1 MPGSLF
7 RVLKVAALALAALAG
22 PTLGAQ
28 QATGGITGKVTVR
41 GTGQP
46 VGEARV
52 IVVGTAIAVFTNA
65 QGEYRILQAPVG
77 VNQVTVY
84 KIGYQAV
91 SDTVRVAVGQQASLD
106 LSMNV
111 SRVQLSDVVVTGA
124 IGNTER
130 RAQGAV
136 IESVNLSEIA
146 ERSPAQS
153 FSQLLQSR
161 VPSVSVSST
170 SGTAGVSRRINI
182 RGAASINLSNQPLIF
197 IDGVRIVEGQP
208 GLGVGGQDA
217 DRLNNIN
224 PDDIESIEVVKGP
237 AAATL
242 YGADASAG
250 VIQIITKKGRAGAP
264 RFQQRLSIELGEV
277 KQNWTPPSNYAFC
290 TTSAIAAQT
299 DPGRNNP
306 LCLGQSTTTLVSDN
320 PLMRE
325 GAFRTGQIGNY
336 SYSAS
341 GGGNG
346 YGYYFAANKDLQTGT
361 LPNNEFGRQGIRTN
375 FNFIPNEKVT
385 VNANVGIQQSRVVAP
400 DNDNNIYGFLGG
412 GLLGTPTSRRSD
424 GSGNDGWFGFER
436 DLSAITDLQSILDT
450 RGTTAGLTVS
460 YLPLPW
466 FSHKLTVGGDIS
478 FDEATR
484 YFPRNSRG
492 SYAGL
497 NNTGSNTQT
506 RRSNQRYTFDYL
518 ANARNTFGADKEF
531 ELNTSA
537 GLQMIAT
544 RSEFLSAT
552 GIGFVTNS
560 NNVISSASQTSA
572 NGTIT
577 DVRQRGWIGQLQL
590 GHRNR
595 RFVTLATRVDEF
607 SVFGS
612 EVAPAVLPTI
622 RGSWV
627 LSEEDFF
634 QGFSNIFSEFR
645 VRAAFG
651 TTGRAPGA
659 GAALTTLSAA
669 PSIVNGTSDAG
680 AVPANPGN
688 PDLKPERGQ
697 ELEFGAD
704 LSFLNDRVG
713 LNVTYFVKTTNDLIL
728 GQQLPP
734 SLGFTQNPLVNIGQ
748 VRNKGLEVSFNANL
762 VETDNF
768 GWDIVGG
775 FNTLDNELVD
785 LGNIN
790 AFGTLNR
797 YTEGY
802 PLGAFVSKRIRSID
816 EASGVVTVADTFEVV
831 GSQFP
836 GFEGTLTST
845 FTLFRQ
851 LRISAQFDT
860 KQDFYLYNLT
870 DYFRETQLV
879 RSNARL
885 DTAVLPRIERLRRYG
900 NPTPGQ
906 PAFKQENGANTTV
919 AEARDHYLQP
929 GDFIRFRELGVTWD
943 VPSSLTAVL
952 PGVQT
957 ASIGLAVQNVAL
969 WKHKDFTGADPEVIS
984 AAGEFGR
991 NDFLTLPNPRTT
1003 VVRFNLTF

>member
-1 MPGSLF
+1 M
-7 RVLKVAALALAALAG
+7 
-22 PTLGAQ
+22 
-28 QATGGITGKVTVR
+28 
-41 GTGQP
+41 
-46 VGEARV
+46 
-52 IVVGTAIAVFTNA
+52 
-65 QGEYRILQAPVG
+65 
-77 VNQVTVY
+77 
-84 KIGYQAV
+84 
-91 SDTVRVAVGQQASLD
+91 
-106 LSMNV
+106 
-111 SRVQLSDVVVTGA
+111 
-124 IGNTER
+124 
-130 RAQGAV
+130 
-136 IESVNLSEIA
+136 
-146 ERSPAQS
+146 
-153 FSQLLQSR
+153 
-161 VPSVSVSST
+161 
-170 SGTAGVSRRINI
+170 
-182 RGAASINLSNQPLIF
+182 
-197 IDGVRIVEGQP
+197 
-208 GLGVGGQDA
+208 
-217 DRLNNIN
+217 
-224 PDDIESIEVVKGP
+224 
-237 AAATL
+237 
-242 YGADASAG
+242 
-250 VIQIITKKGRAGAP
+250 
-264 RFQQRLSIELGEV
+264 
-277 KQNWTPPSNYAFC
+277 
-290 TTSAIAAQT
+290 
-299 DPGRNNP
+299 
-306 LCLGQSTTTLVSDN
+306 
-320 PLMRE
+320 
-325 GAFRTGQIGNY
+325 
-336 SYSAS
+336 
-341 GGGNG
+341 
-346 YGYYFAANKDLQTGT
+346 
-361 LPNNEFGRQGIRTN
+361 
-375 FNFIPNEKVT
+375 
-385 VNANVGIQQSRVVAP
+385 
-400 DNDNNIYGFLGG
+400 
-412 GLLGTPTSRRSD
+412 
-424 GSGNDGWFGFER
+424 
-436 DLSAITDLQSILDT
+436 
-450 RGTTAGLTVS
+450 
-460 YLPLPW
+460 
-466 FSHKLTVGGDIS
+466 
-478 FDEATR
+478 
-484 YFPRNSRG
+484 
-492 SYAGL
+492 
-497 NNTGSNTQT
+497 
-506 RRSNQRYTFDYL
+506 
-518 ANARNTFGADKEF
+518 
-531 ELNTSA
+531 
-537 GLQMIAT
+537 
-544 RSEFLSAT
+544 
-552 GIGFVTNS
+552 
-560 NNVISSASQTSA
+560 
-572 NGTIT
+572 
-577 DVRQRGWIGQLQL
+577 
-590 GHRNR
+590 
-595 RFVTLATRVDEF
+595 
-607 SVFGS
+607 
-612 EVAPAVLPTI
+612 
-622 RGSWV
+622 
-627 LSEEDFF
+627 
-634 QGFSNIFSEFR
+634 
-645 VRAAFG
+645 
-651 TTGRAPGA
+651 
-659 GAALTTLSAA
+659 
-669 PSIVNGTSDAG
+669 
-680 AVPANPGN
+680 PANPGN